1 MERGGGVEEKER
13 FCCQANLSAVSL
25 EIQYNSLR
33 RSLYAINTYEID
45 AMRRPNCSFI
55 MK

>member
-1 MERGGGVEEKER
+1 MERGEGAGEKER
-13 FCCQANLSAVSL
+13 ELPSKFKCSSL